1 MTNEKAHRKPRR
13 SASQLARDRR
23 RIAELYLEGWLQADI
38 AEELELSQS
47 TISNDLN
54 ALHKQWLESSLI
66 DFDQAKAVEIA
77 KVDKLEREYYRAWR
91 ASKED
96 KETSVTEKVDSA
108 KAPRAKAQIRREGQ
122 VGNPSFLSGVQWCI
136 ERRCKIL
143 GIDAPQKMQVL
154 SDNDLDAAIATEL
167 ARLAAVGKAPDVRAS
182 EGDAD
187 TAEAES

>member
-1 MTNEKAHRKPRR
+1 MTKKKAHRKPRR

-54 ALHKQWLESSLI
+54 ALHKRWLESSLI

-91 ASKED
+91 ESKED
-96 KETSVTEKVDSA
+96 KEISVTEKAVGE
-108 KAPRAKAQIRREGQ
+108 KPRSTAQIRREGQ
-122 VGNPSFLSGVQWCI
+122 VGDPRFLAGVQWCI

-143 GIDAPQKMQVL
+143 GIDAPTKTDL
-154 SDNDLDAAIATEL
+154 TSKGERLPSAIIYLPDNERGASD
-167 ARLAAVGKAPDVRAS
+167 
-182 EGDAD
+182 
-187 TAEAES
+187 AED

>member
-1 MTNEKAHRKPRR
+1 MTTEKAHRKPRR

-54 ALHKQWLESSLI
+54 ALHKRWLESSLI

-96 KETSVTEKVDSA
+96 KEISVTEKA
-108 KAPRAKAQIRREGQ
+108 GGEKPRSKAQIRREGR

-143 GIDAPQKMQVL
+143 GLDAPQKMQVL

-167 ARLAAVGKAPDVRAS
+167 ARLAAVGEAADVRTPES
-182 EGDAD
+182 DAD
-187 TAEAES
+187 TAEAEP